1 MTIEENVQRITEA
14 KADIRSAIA
23 EKGVEVSSEEKID
36 GYANLIRQIPT
47 GGSGESEMFT
57 KDWILIYT
65 LRGTSNKRIRFSSEE
80 YQKKVE
86 EYIINNGLFK
96 GNITII
102 ETTEGFKEDE
112 EIDFSKMVRLRY
124 YQVGEMTI
132 YKVNDNLTEYI
143 LYTPYQFASMTS
155 PGKYFVQR
163 QISFYHY
170 SDGLLD
176 DWRIQ
181 ENVKELSL

>member
-57 KDWILIYT
+57 KDWILIYPIT
-65 LRGTSNKRIRFSSEE
+65 ATSKYDIRFSSEE
-80 YQKKVE
+80 YKKKVE
-86 EYIINNGLFK
+86 EYLTENRLFK

-102 ETTEGFKEDE
+102 ETTEGFQKDE
-112 EIDFSKMVRLRY
+112 EIDFSKMNRLY
-124 YQVGEMTI
+124 YYKVGEMT
-132 YKVNDNLTEYI
+132 VNKISDTLMQYI
-143 LYTPYQFASMTS
+143 LYTPYEFTNRTI
-155 PGKYFVQR
+155 PNKYLSQW
-163 QISFYHY
+163 QITCNNREGSVP
-170 SDGLLD
+170 S
-176 DWRIQ
+176 WNPQ
-181 ENVKELSL
+181 QNTKELSL